1 MKIIV
6 DENRRSKDMP
16 PYNWYELGPIRNVS
30 EEDQLE
36 FCNKPIYQILP
47 VKYLI
52 KIIRNQKL
60 RFNNIVRSWEDP
72 YELFLLKQ
80 NIEIESWSKNH
91 FSFKL
96 LNNYYGQCWSLTE
109 DSDAIWR
116 IYSFDKESVRIKT
129 SVIKIINVLDQ
140 KRGMKWYVPYFGKV
154 DYKNTVGVVDWMN
167 EALEGGSGTLL
178 KAFADSLFIKRS
190 EFAHENEVRF
200 IVSKPID
207 EENNTNPN
215 VFDSHIDFG
224 VDPYNFIEEIA
235 LDPRLSDED
244 FEDRKALLSSITRE
258 IPIVKSNLY
267 QFQPQNYIIKE
278 TPMHLDV
285 IVHDEK

>member
-6 DENRRSKDMP
+6 DENRRPKDMP

-80 NIEIESWSKNH
+80 NIEIESWPKNH

-96 LNNYYGQCWSLTE
+96 LNNYYGQCWSLAE

-140 KRGMKWYVPYFGKV
+140 IRGMKWYVPYFGKV

-178 KAFADSLFIKRS
+178 KAFADSLFIK
-190 EFAHENEVRF
+190 
-200 IVSKPID
+200 
-207 EENNTNPN
+207 
-215 VFDSHIDFG
+215 
-224 VDPYNFIEEIA
+224 
-235 LDPRLSDED
+235 
-244 FEDRKALLSSITRE
+244 
-258 IPIVKSNLY
+258 
-267 QFQPQNYIIKE
+267 
-278 TPMHLDV
+278 
-285 IVHDEK
+285 